1 MPTFICPHCKEYLRI
16 NAEHVGLRGKCNKC
30 GDKIAL
36 IGQKDSESP
45 QMASVLGE
53 MPVEA
58 ARPARAEAEPPTQRQ
73 LDYLRDLGMPRA
85 ELAGVKSKA
94 EASRL
99 IEAWLPP
106 PTESQRAYLARLGA
120 TSEQIAVLRTKVEA
134 ADLIQRFL
142 SGI

>member
-1 MPTFICPHCKEYLRI
+1 MATFICPHCKQTLRI
-16 NAEHVGLRGKCNKC
+16 NAEHVGLRGQCNKC
-30 GDKIAL
+30 GGKIAL
-36 IGQKDSESP
+36 IGQAERETP

-53 MPVEA
+53 LPAEA
-58 ARPARAEAEPPTQRQ
+58 TRPPRAESEPPTQRQ
-73 LDYLRDLGMPRA
+73 LNYLRDLGMSQA
-85 ELAGVKSKA
+85 ELAGVNSKA
-94 EASRL
+94 KASRL

-120 TSEQIAVLRTKVEA
+120 TSEQIAVLRTKTEA